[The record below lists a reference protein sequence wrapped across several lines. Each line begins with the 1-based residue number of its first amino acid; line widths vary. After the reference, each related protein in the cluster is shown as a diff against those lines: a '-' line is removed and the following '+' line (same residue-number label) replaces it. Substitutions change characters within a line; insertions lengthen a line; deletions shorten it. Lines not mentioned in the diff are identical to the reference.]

1 MGRENELSEAEA
13 ALNTAQGDLE
23 SSTGTM
29 SELTNAEA
37 IHKAA
42 LDKATS
48 DRDASQADYDKK
60 QAFADDVNA
69 RVEHENAEFATVLE
83 LLDSIVVPVSEFIG
97 RSLLS
102 AADPDAI
109 EKVKGEVQQLINDAN
124 AEDAAAAAA
133 AAAAADTLATDSGA
147 YDAAL
152 ITHTDTAGRLQ
163 SSILEVATNK
173 AIRDTAQ
180 TSRDAAS
187 RLAYSTNVDA
197 DDAEAFHAGEVTRV
211 AEEDATLDEVAD
223 LLRGL
228 LPEEF

>member
-29 SELTNAEA
+29 NELTNAEA

-109 EKVKGEVQQLINDAN
+109 EKVKGEVQQLINDAT

-133 AAAAADTLATDSGA
+133 AASAADTLATDS
-147 YDAAL
+147 AL
-152 ITHTDTAGRLQ
+152 ITHTDTAGRL
-163 SSILEVATNK
+163 
-173 AIRDTAQ
+173 
-180 TSRDAAS
+180 
-187 RLAYSTNVDA
+187 
-197 DDAEAFHAGEVTRV
+197 
-211 AEEDATLDEVAD
+211 
-223 LLRGL
+223 
-228 LPEEF
+228 

>member
-1 MGRENELSEAEA
+1 MA
-13 ALNTAQGDLE
+13 AQGDLE

-29 SELTNAEA
+29 NELTNAEA
-37 IHKAA
+37 LH
-42 LDKATS
+42 KATS

-109 EKVKGEVQQLINDAN
+109 EKVKGEVQQLINDAT
-124 AEDAAAAAA
+124 AEDAAGAASAA
-133 AAAAADTLATDSGA
+133 SAADTLATDSGA

-152 ITHTDTAGRLQ
+152 ITQIPPEDYNLLFLKLQHTKQ
-163 SSILEVATNK
+163 S
-173 AIRDTAQ
+173 
-180 TSRDAAS
+180 
-187 RLAYSTNVDA
+187 
-197 DDAEAFHAGEVTRV
+197 
-211 AEEDATLDEVAD
+211 
-223 LLRGL
+223 
-228 LPEEF
+228 